1 MGVKEDFLAGFDADY
16 EKALPDGLL
25 RSYYII
31 ECMSVA
37 ESCETLLLQQ
47 KTDGKKFVA
56 KCYIKNGANYESSG
70 EKLISQ
76 IDSNAIPHYGKE
88 FENEKYWC
96 ILREYIEGVT
106 LAEYAKMNILTREA
120 ITGIAMELVCIMEL
134 LHQSEP
140 VIIHRDIKPEN
151 IIIREDKSV
160 VLIDFG
166 ISRIYKKGGTSDTVF
181 SGTRN
186 FAPPE
191 QYGFMQTDIRS
202 DIYSFGVVLSWL
214 LTGKEKPVQYPETR
228 LERVAA
234 KCCAYIPAR
243 RFKNDRALLK
253 ALERTTPQYAAHVR
267 KIRKRSIGIVL
278 AAAVLLFF
286 AGLYRQMDSESRA
299 YHFHEPVIEEA
310 VRLSLGKPEGTVTKR
325 ELLKVREIYIFTD
338 GAYADMDEYYEN
350 QGKWYALDDR
360 IHGKTKSL
368 TDVQYM
374 KNLQILYIGAT
385 EIEDLSPLRG
395 LEKLENVSLQDNRI
409 HDISALSDKPVLEEV
424 YLCGNILDNI
434 EPVRTWPAIQWLN
447 LCETGDY
454 DASPLETLKGMKAL
468 DVTIG
473 SDVSEYLKG
482 LYVENLRVGWQGQ
495 NDLEFI
501 KEVPHVEKLEIN
513 ESSIRDISA
522 ISGREDIVYLNME
535 GCAVDDL
542 SPLFALPNLLQVK
555 MSTRQREGMEKLADK
570 YGAPSFEIV
579 YTR

>member
-1 MGVKEDFLAGFDADY
+1 MGVKEDFIAGFDEDY

-25 RSYYII
+25 SGYYII
-31 ECMSVA
+31 ERMSAA
-37 ESCETLLLQQ
+37 ENCETLLVQR
-47 KTDGKKFVA
+47 KTDRKKFVA
-56 KCYIKNGANYESSG
+56 KCYFKNGIDFEASG
-70 EKLISQ
+70 EKLISE

-120 ITGIAMELVCIMEL
+120 ITGIAMELVCIMKL
-134 LHQSEP
+134 LHESEP

-151 IIIREDKSV
+151 IIIRQDRSV

-166 ISRIYKKGGTSDTVF
+166 ISRVYKEGGTSDTVF

-243 RFKNDRALLK
+243 RYKNDRALLK
-253 ALERTTPQYAAHVR
+253 ALEKSTSQYVAHAR
-267 KIRKRSIGIVL
+267 RIRGRSIKIVL
-278 AAAVLLFF
+278 AALVLLVFI
-286 AGLYRQMDSESRA
+286 GLYRQMHYEKKIYR
-299 YHFHEPVIEEA
+299 FHEPVIEEA
-310 VRLSLGKPEGTVTKR
+310 VRLSLGKPEGAVTKE
-325 ELLKVREIYIFTD
+325 ELLEVREIYIFTD

-368 TDVQYM
+368 ADVKYM
-374 KNLQILYIGAT
+374 ENLQVLYIGAT
-385 EIEDLSPLRG
+385 EIEDLSPLCG
-395 LEKLENVSLQDNRI
+395 LEDLKNVSLQNNRI
-409 HDISALSDKPVLEEV
+409 HDISALSDKPVLEEI
-424 YLCGNILDNI
+424 YLDQNILDDI
-434 EPVRTWPAIQWLN
+434 EPVRTWPAIQRLY
-447 LCETGDY
+447 LCETGEY
-454 DASPLETLKGMKAL
+454 DASPLETLKGMAAL

-473 SDVSEYLKG
+473 SDASEYLKG
-482 LYVENLRVGWQGQ
+482 LYVETLRVGWKGQ
-495 NDLEFI
+495 TDLEFI
-501 KEVPHVEKLEIN
+501 KEVPHVEKLEFN

-522 ISGREDIVYLNME
+522 ISGREDIIYLNME
-535 GCAVDDL
+535 GCAVEDL
-542 SPLFALPNLLQVK
+542 SPLLTLPNLIQVK
-555 MSTRQREGMEKLADK
+555 MSTRQREEMEKLADK
-570 YGAPSFEIV
+570 YGAPSFEVV

>member
-134 LHQSEP
+134 LHQSE
-140 VIIHRDIKPEN
+140 R
-151 IIIREDKSV
+151 
-160 VLIDFG
+160 
-166 ISRIYKKGGTSDTVF
+166 VF
-181 SGTRN
+181 SVTVSRGTRN

-214 LTGKEKPVQYPETR
+214 LTGKEKPVRYPETR

-409 HDISALSDKPVLEEV
+409 HDIPALLDKPVLEEV